1 MAERFPRLTLL
12 KQSSTVS
19 NRVGILNVQ
28 LDNLSMRELLE
39 QLESGVVLTPNVDH
53 LMKLQHDG
61 EFFRVYQ
68 LADYRVCDSQVL
80 MYAAR
85 ILGTPLREKIS
96 GSDFF
101 PAFCDFHRHNEDI
114 SIFLL
119 GAAPGVADTA
129 RLRINR
135 RTGREI
141 VIDSYSPSYGFER
154 NERECLEII
163 DMINRS
169 GATVLAV
176 GVGAP
181 KQEKWIFKYK
191 DRFTNIKIFLAVGA
205 TIDFEAGTI
214 QRSPKWISRL
224 GLEWLFRIS
233 QDPQRLWKRYL
244 LEDVPFLWLLFKQKQ
259 GRYKSP
265 FLTLSE
271 QLPDILDVQELPEV
285 TKLAGSHIPTQV

>member
-1 MAERFPRLTLL
+1 MAERFPRSPLL
-12 KQSSTVS
+12 KKKSTTGDKVS
-19 NRVGILNVQ
+19 ILNVL
-28 LDNLSMRELLE
+28 LDNLTMQELLE

-53 LMKLQHDG
+53 LMKLQHDR
-61 EFFRVYQ
+61 EFFKIYQ

-101 PAFCDFHRHNEDI
+101 PAFCNFHKTNNDI

-119 GAAPGVADTA
+119 GAAPGVADQA

-141 VIDSYSPSYGFER
+141 VVDSYSPSYGFER
-154 NERECLEII
+154 NEEECLEIV
-163 DMINRS
+163 DRINRS
-169 GATVLAV
+169 GATVLAI

-191 DRFTNIKIFLAVGA
+191 DQITNVKIFLAIGA
-205 TIDFEAGTI
+205 TIDFEAGTV
-214 QRSPKWISRL
+214 QRAPRWVSNL
-224 GLEWLFRIS
+224 GIEWLFRIS
-233 QDPQRLWKRYL
+233 QDPKRLWKRYL
-244 LEDVPFLWLLFKQKQ
+244 LEDLPFLWLLFKQMQ
-259 GRYKSP
+259 GRYTSP
-265 FLTLSE
+265 FVALSE
-271 QLPDILDVQELPEV
+271 KLAEVPNLPEIS
-285 TKLAGSHIPTQV
+285 KLAGRHSPTRV